1 MSRWLLAS
9 IGLTGLAV
17 GASLVAYY
25 GFYDRLP
32 DRVPIHWD
40 WKGQADRWVER
51 DGALSYLLLL
61 PGLMAGTVLLT
72 LVLPWLSPRHFQVE
86 PFRATYDYIMF
97 LIVAMFAYLHLVI
110 LAASFEKA
118 FDLTRVLLGGM
129 FLFLAALGNVLGKV
143 QRNFWIGVR
152 TPWTL
157 ASDIVWNRTH
167 RLAAWLF
174 VAGGLLAFLATV
186 ANLPVVV
193 ALVLFGVPALV
204 PVFYSLILY
213 KRLEKEGRL

>member
-1 MSRWLLAS
+1 MSRWLLGS
-9 IGLTGLAV
+9 IVLTVLAAA
-17 GASLVAYY
+17 ASLVACY

-32 DRVPIHWD
+32 PEVPIHWG
-40 WKGQADRWVER
+40 WKGEPDRWVPR

-61 PGLMAGTVLLT
+61 PGVMAGVVLLA
-72 LVLPWLSPRHFQVE
+72 LVLPWLSPQHFKVD

-97 LIVAMFAYLHLVI
+97 LVVALFGYLHLVI

-157 ASDIVWNRTH
+157 ASDVVWIRTH

-174 VAGGLLAFLATV
+174 VAGGLLAFLAV
-186 ANLPVVV
+186 LAGLPL
-193 ALVLFGVPALV
+193 LVGFLLFGAAALV
-204 PVFYSLILY
+204 PVVYSLVLY
-213 KRLEKEGRL
+213 KRLERQGRL